1 MKLNITLHLV
11 IKLIYLGKVKYRI
24 EKSSFLEIYEDLN
37 DIKENKEFDHV
48 YVENNKVK
56 NDVLILILILIG
68 MIYTTGILY
77 SPKGDA

>member
-37 DIKENKEFDHV
+37 YIRKIKN
-48 YVENNKVK
+48 
-56 NDVLILILILIG
+56 LIMYMLRIMKLRMMWKKSSML
-68 MIYTTGILY
+68 
-77 SPKGDA
+77 